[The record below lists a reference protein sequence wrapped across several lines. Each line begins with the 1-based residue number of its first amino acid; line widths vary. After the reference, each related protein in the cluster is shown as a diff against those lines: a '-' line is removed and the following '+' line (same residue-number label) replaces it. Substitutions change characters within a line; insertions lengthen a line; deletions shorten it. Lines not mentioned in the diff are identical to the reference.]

1 MLLNT
6 DDMRIA
12 DILNYCLEKSDSTEE
27 ASDLLI
33 ELMHNDIVL
42 LKKMVEPYLKM
53 ISENT
58 LKQFKQ

>member
-1 MLLNT
+1 MLIDT
-6 DDMRIA
+6 GDMRAA
-12 DILNYCLEKSDSTEE
+12 DILDHCLTKSDSREE
-27 ASDLLI
+27 ACDLLI

-58 LKQFKQ
+58 LRQFK